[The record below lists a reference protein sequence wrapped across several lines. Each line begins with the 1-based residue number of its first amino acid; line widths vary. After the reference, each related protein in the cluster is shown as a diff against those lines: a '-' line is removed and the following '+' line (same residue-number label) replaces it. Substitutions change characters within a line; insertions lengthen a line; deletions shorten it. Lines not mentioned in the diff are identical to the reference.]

1 MWENELFKD
10 AFKSMNTGLVLKKR
24 LFERMFKNYPIVPF
38 WIAFM
43 FISTNVNSFWIL
55 YLFISGK
62 LIRKV
67 RLLSQTNLLWESF
80 RCLSVL
86 WFVFVERLGFPCCCF
101 ILSCE
106 CLLQFWVVWFH
117 RPWCMGFRCFWL
129 AILIV
134 TWLSGFPRKWI
145 NVCYVPVDI
154 VNQCKALNCHVHEDI
169 P

>member
-10 AFKSMNTGLVLKKR
+10 AFKSLNTGLVLKKR
-24 LFERMFKNYPIVPF
+24 LFERMFKNYPIVAF

-86 WFVFVERLGFPCCCF
+86 WFVFVEMLDFHTAASFFPVNVYF
-101 ILSCE
+101 NSG
-106 CLLQFWVVWFH
+106 WFH
-117 RPWCMGFRCFWL
+117 CPWCMGFRCFWL

-145 NVCYVPVDI
+145 NVCCVPVDT
-154 VNQCKALNCHVHEDI
+154 VNQCKALNSHVHEDI
-169 P
+169 L